1 VLSHGARGAK
11 GVTFLNIVDPV
22 GSVISHIVDIN
33 SRKLGRFVPGGG
45 QQVVEPNSLRE
56 LHPDVIIL
64 MNAIYRD
71 EVASDIA
78 GLGLNPEILVA

>member
-1 VLSHGARGAK
+1 MKTLRCFRPGFADTRRNWPIDV
-11 GVTFLNIVDPV
+11 NP
-22 GSVISHIVDIN
+22 
-33 SRKLGRFVPGGG
+33 RKSGRFVPGGG
-45 QQVVEPNSLRE
+45 QQIVEPNSLRE

-78 GLGLNPEILVA
+78 RLGLNPEILVA

>member
-1 VLSHGARGAK
+1 M
-11 GVTFLNIVDPV
+11 NIVDPM
-22 GSVISHIVDIN
+22 GSDISLIVDVN
-33 SRKLGRFVPGGG
+33 PRKSGRFVPGGG
-45 QQVVEPNSLRE
+45 QQIVEPNSLRE

-78 GLGLNPEILVA
+78 RLGLNPEILVA